1 MFSFELHF
9 THRRTKKNIRT
20 TIIYWWCWLLLFIFV
35 LQIFRWGENNQN
47 SPIFPFCRAILS
59 FEQQSW
65 IFWNRKSTPF
75 NCRRQ
80 SHKYFEK
87 NSKQIFISW
96 IALFLR
102 TFLLSIIMEID
113 DEQLINITY
122 CHYFTRP
129 EFMIICSL
137 CFTSYILSISVCYY
151 QYTIL

>member
-20 TIIYWWCWLLLFIFV
+20 TIIYWLLLFIFV

-113 DEQLINITY
+113 NEQLINITY
-122 CHYFTRP
+122 CHYFTDSRGQSFWSFAAYVLP
-129 EFMIICSL
+129 HTF
-137 CFTSYILSISVCYY
+137 Y
-151 QYTIL
+151 Q